1 MEKTWRWFGPNDPI
15 TLDMLRQIGV
25 EGIVTALHD
34 VPNGDVWEIENIS
47 RRKAYI
53 ESHGLRW
60 SVVESLPV
68 CEAVKYGGAERDR
81 LIENYKN
88 SLANLGRCGIKTV
101 CYNFMPVI
109 DWIRTDLQHP
119 WADGTTSLYFD
130 RTRFAYFDLHILE
143 RPGAEKDY
151 PDPLLAKVEEMGKV
165 ISEKEK
171 NDLIETIIVKTQGFV
186 NGNIKEALY
195 LSSVEIHG
203 KYAVGARSGNEVC
216 NELCGDGIAAF
227 CLTVLAGVAE
237 IRDNSGY
244 SACGCSAHRVY
255 HDEHLHE
262 VIVNGLAGRLN
273 DENIGAANGLVDG
286 YRALAVSEVRT
297 GAVAEVLEKL
307 VADLICELGIGVAG
321 EYLDLFAVGNHFKS
335 SSLYLFGVSPIVF
348 IY

>member
-1 MEKTWRWFGPNDPI
+1 M
-15 TLDMLRQIGV
+15 
-25 EGIVTALHD
+25 A
-34 VPNGDVWEIENIS
+34 
-47 RRKAYI
+47 
-53 ESHGLRW
+53 
-60 SVVESLPV
+60 
-68 CEAVKYGGAERDR
+68 
-81 LIENYKN
+81 
-88 SLANLGRCGIKTV
+88 
-101 CYNFMPVI
+101 
-109 DWIRTDLQHP
+109 
-119 WADGTTSLYFD
+119 
-130 RTRFAYFDLHILE
+130 RTRGAADVRGYDHYIVIILAENVDVMLCKE
-143 RPGAEKDY
+143 RSTEK
-151 PDPLLAKVEEMGKV
+151 
-165 ISEKEK
+165 I
-171 NDLIETIIVKTQGFV
+171 V

-286 YRALAVSEVRT
+286 YGALAVSEVRAC
-297 GAVAEVLEKL
+297 AVAEVLEKL

-348 IY
+348 IYSIIPNAPSFEKRLNEQFCNRTDPFSV